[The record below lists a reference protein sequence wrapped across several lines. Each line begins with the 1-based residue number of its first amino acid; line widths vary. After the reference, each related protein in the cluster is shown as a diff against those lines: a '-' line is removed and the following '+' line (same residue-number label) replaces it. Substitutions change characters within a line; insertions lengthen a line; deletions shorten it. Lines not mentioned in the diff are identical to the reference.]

1 MSNRLISLLI
11 LIVIFWGIYWLYYY
25 FFILNK
31 GDMSISTNIENY
43 KVSLYNSKLKTSFS
57 TECLQSVCELID
69 LAPFQYEMTLSKEGY
84 KDYVKTISIVSW
96 EKLQLKVALEKQLL
110 MEKIDIPLTQNL
122 ADTEKQIE
130 EVRELSFLQ
139 KSYKYFLIPH
149 LGYFYF
155 QENEDNSLT
164 LFQKNGQ
171 ETLNLYSFQKIE
183 RIFLDI
189 QGVEQTNNMIFI
201 SYWDDKFIYNLSNNS
216 IEKIYFPQKVNYV
229 KQMHQVYHLI
239 NDKGTF
245 LYDTN
250 TKNIEYFYLFK
261 DFIYYD
267 NENYLWI
274 IFLSETEKKNNYNLS
289 HLSGNLI
296 VKYNFKTKTMK
307 VLETTNINIT
317 KIILE
322 NNNLYFYDSWDNK
335 YQVKNIE

>member
-1 MSNRLISLLI
+1 
-11 LIVIFWGIYWLYYY
+11 
-25 FFILNK
+25 
-31 GDMSISTNIENY
+31 MSISTNIENY

-69 LAPFQYEMTLSKEGY
+69 LAPFQYEMTLSKDGY
-84 KDYVKTISIVSW
+84 KDYVETISIISW
-96 EKLQLKVALEKQLL
+96 EKLQLKVVLEKQLL
-110 MEKIDIPLTQNL
+110 IEKIDIPLTQTL

-149 LGYFYF
+149 LWYFYF

-183 RIFLDI
+183 RAFLDI
-189 QGVEQTNNMIFI
+189 QGIEQTNNMIFI

-245 LYDTN
+245 LYDIN

-267 NENYLWI
+267 NEHYLWI

-289 HLSGNLI
+289 DLSGNLI
-296 VKYNFKTKTMK
+296 VKYNFKTKKIK
-307 VLETTNINIT
+307 VLETTHINIT

-322 NNNLYFYDSWDNK
+322 NNKVYFYDSWDNK
-335 YQVKNIE
+335 YQVKNI